1 MTFRRIVAPGV
12 IAKGIAAKGIVAPI
26 ICTLALTGLL
36 MAFQKPFR
44 QYISMEPYDNIPLPP
59 DWQEKTEW
67 VFARLMYPQNPEARF
82 GGGRFR
88 RWGEVLDW
96 HAGGT
101 SWTQDYPRADR
112 HFAQALRRLTRV
124 NVRSVE
130 QPVNPD
136 ETGDFYN
143 WPWLNAGEMGDWK
156 LTEAQAKTIREYLLR
171 GGFLMLD
178 DFWGPDEYSRFES
191 SMKLIFPN
199 RPVVDIDNKDP
210 IFHTVYNLDDRYQV
224 LGEWAL
230 GNRGYGG
237 VSRRAAGTVAHWMG
251 VYDDKKR
258 LMVMI
263 SFNSDIGDSWE
274 WADDPRYPE
283 KMAGLGIR
291 IGIDYVIYSMTH

>member
-1 MTFRRIVAPGV
+1 MTFRRILAFS
-12 IAKGIAAKGIVAPI
+12 A
-26 ICTLALTGLL
+26 CTLALTGALF
-36 MAFQKPFR
+36 AFQKPFR
-44 QYISMEPYDNIPLPP
+44 QFISMEPFDNIPLPQ

-82 GGGRFR
+82 GGGRYR
-88 RWGEVLDW
+88 RGGQVLDW
-96 HAGGT
+96 RAGGT

-124 NVRSVE
+124 N
-130 QPVNPD
+130 PD
-136 ETGDFYN
+136 ETDDFYN

-156 LTEAQAKTIREYLLR
+156 LTEAQAKTVREYLLR

-178 DFWGPDEYSRFES
+178 DFWGPDEYARFEI
-191 SMKLIFPN
+191 SMRMIFPD
-199 RPVVDIDNKDP
+199 RQVVDIDSKDP

-230 GNRGYGG
+230 GNRGGYGG
-237 VSRRAAGTVAHWMG
+237 MNRRAAGTVAHWMG
-251 VYDDKKR
+251 VYDDKNR